1 MDRDDGVNDFLARIK
16 ELGAQRDREDE
27 ERTRQL
33 EKEILAGRQARQD
46 RRAGTYL
53 LVILGNKMKHIHL
66 FLGSLPFGF
75 FSS

>member
-1 MDRDDGVNDFLARIK
+1 MNRDDGVNDFLARIK

-53 LVILGNKMKHIHL
+53 SRQYDETCSFIPGILTFRL
-66 FLGSLPFGF
+66 LG
-75 FSS
+75 

>member
-46 RRAGTYL
+46 RRAGMYL
-53 LVILGNKMKHIHL
+53 
-66 FLGSLPFGF
+66 SREYD
-75 FSS
+75 